1 MSHDEVGC
9 FLFLKF
15 RSRGTDCTS
24 TFSDLTTLRT
34 WRCETLTA
42 VTQRPEFIQFRHK
55 QSKTLSNDLANML
68 SLFLPRSDISGFT
81 RLVQSTIIEPALQL
95 AHKMHLSVHDF
106 SLRYTTYHSTKSE
119 ERHPLRQEWSQFE
132 CVSLSPPGKVQ
143 RHPVADV
150 IFTYLFDLS
159 PELVFRAVK
168 ADSFAEPRVL
178 KRGRI
183 LVAVT
188 PEEHGPYAGPLSRL
202 KESPTLLGFMAETN
216 DAKSS
221 SSW

>member
-1 MSHDEVGC
+1 M
-9 FLFLKF
+9 
-15 RSRGTDCTS
+15 S
-24 TFSDLTTLRT
+24 TFLDLVTLRT

-42 VTQRPEFIQFRHK
+42 VTQRPEFVQFRHK

-68 SLFLPRSDISGFT
+68 SLFQPRSDISGFT

-95 AHKMHLSVHDF
+95 AHKMHLSVHEF
-106 SLRYTTYHSTKSE
+106 SLRYTSYHSTKSE
-119 ERHPLRQEWSQFE
+119 ERHPLRREWSQFD

-143 RHPVADV
+143 RPPIADV

-178 KRGRI
+178 KRGRV

-188 PEEHGPYAGPLSRL
+188 PEEHGPYTRPLSRP
-202 KESPTLLGFMAETN
+202 KESPTLLGFMAEIN
-216 DAKSS
+216 HAKPSDS
-221 SSW
+221 RSFMPAEVTGTED

>member
-1 MSHDEVGC
+1 
-9 FLFLKF
+9 
-15 RSRGTDCTS
+15 
-24 TFSDLTTLRT
+24 
-34 WRCETLTA
+34 
-42 VTQRPEFIQFRHK
+42 
-55 QSKTLSNDLANML
+55 ML

-95 AHKMHLSVHDF
+95 AHKMHLSVHEF
-106 SLRYTTYHSTKSE
+106 SLRYTSYHSTKLE

-143 RHPVADV
+143 RHPIADV

-188 PEEHGPYAGPLSRL
+188 PEEHGPYAGPLSRP
-202 KESPTLLGFMAETN
+202 KESPTLLGFMAEIN
-216 DAKSS
+216 DAKPSG
-221 SSW
+221 SW